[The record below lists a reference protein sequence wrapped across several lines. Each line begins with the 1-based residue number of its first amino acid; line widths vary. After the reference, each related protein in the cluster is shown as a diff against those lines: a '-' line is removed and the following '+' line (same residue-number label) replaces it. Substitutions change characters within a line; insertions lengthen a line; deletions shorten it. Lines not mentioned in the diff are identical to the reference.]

1 MISTTTGAPTRS
13 EDTRTPRGTLGR
25 LVKSIAAVGALGVA
39 GVGALVLWSLLSP
52 PDPDASVRLVNGRR
66 MGETLGYV
74 ARVDRESQTVDVSAS
89 LLGLHPVMVAVN
101 GETLIM
107 VHDRQG
113 GFGDLWKDLPVRVAY
128 EVLGDTRVARA
139 IEILTGH
146 ASDIPRS
153 SNGPAVPPAVAA
165 PSLRPVLENP
175 PTPARGPASPPP
187 PTAGRRPLAEP
198 PARPAQPTAA
208 KGPLTRSETSGA
220 GIQER
225 PADESADADVKDGTA
240 AIDWLI
246 KGSRRP

>member
-1 MISTTTGAPTRS
+1 
-13 EDTRTPRGTLGR
+13 
-25 LVKSIAAVGALGVA
+25 
-39 GVGALVLWSLLSP
+39 
-52 PDPDASVRLVNGRR
+52 
-66 MGETLGYV
+66 MGETSGYV
-74 ARVDRESQTVDVSAS
+74 ARVDRESQTVGVSAS
-89 LLGLHPVMVAVN
+89 LLGLRPVMVAVN

-107 VHDRQG
+107 VQDRQG

-139 IEILTGH
+139 IEILT
-146 ASDIPRS
+146 
-153 SNGPAVPPAVAA
+153 AVDA
-165 PSLRPVLENP
+165 PSLRPALENL
-175 PTPARGPASPPP
+175 PTPARGPGSPPP
-187 PTAGRRPLAEP
+187 PTASRHPVAEP

-225 PADESADADVKDGTA
+225 RADDSADADVKDGTA